1 VSVPPDSGPTA
12 TPPGS
17 GSPQGPT
24 LATADSGPPSQAD
37 LATIE
42 AIAALLVVAGVT
54 VTALGAQLVK
64 LLATKVSAAAIR
76 LTLKAMTSVKITPP
90 PRSPT
95 SATDYNTEAEPLYR
109 AAFILNSARR
119 VERATK
125 AGRSQAEIIAAER
138 RHYLLHLQA
147 AAKRQA
153 AAAATDRAARRY
165 GRKIGWYAVLDRITS
180 PECRAAH
187 GTNFD
192 LDKRPSIGY
201 PGSVHPHC
209 RCKPGKPW
217 PNGKSTDVATR
228 RYTRRAI

>member
-1 VSVPPDSGPTA
+1 
-12 TPPGS
+12 
-17 GSPQGPT
+17 
-24 LATADSGPPSQAD
+24 L
-37 LATIE
+37 I
-42 AIAALLVVAGVT
+42 VVAGVGL
-54 VTALGAQLVK
+54 TALTTQLVK
-64 LLATKVSAAAIR
+64 LLATKVSAAAVR
-76 LTLKAMTSVKITPP
+76 LALKAITSVKIAAP
-90 PRSPT
+90 PRNPT
-95 SATDYNTEAEPLYR
+95 KAADYNLEAEPLYR

-119 VERATK
+119 MDAGLK
-125 AGRSQAEIIAAER
+125 AKKDPNVLIAQER
-138 RHYLLHLQA
+138 RAYLLHLQA
-147 AAKRQA
+147 AARRKE
-153 AAAATDRAARRY
+153 AAAATDQAARRY
-165 GRKIGWYAVLDRITS
+165 GTKIGWYATLDRITS